1 MMFKRILAGAAVAAA
16 LAVPSMASAS
26 VTITSITADPGFRT
40 GRVSYAPGGIGGNP
54 ATTVQD
60 LNIGRFRLAGVD
72 NDTTQA
78 VVFETYCIDIFNY
91 IKTGTFEIETFAL
104 ADALKQQQVQ
114 KLLGHTAGFIS
125 AAATLTSKKDTSA
138 AIQMAVWEIINEAG
152 TSGYSL
158 GSGQFRIDGS
168 YGTVNPAARAMA
180 QGYLDAMGGWAQP
193 SGFGY
198 RMMTAI
204 NPQNNQRQIF
214 LAAGVPEPSAWALLI
229 AGFGVVGGAMRSRRR
244 PTFASA

>member
-1 MMFKRILAGAAVAAA
+1 MGFKRFLAGAAVAAA
-16 LAVPSMASAS
+16 LAVPSVASAS
-26 VTITSITADPGFRT
+26 VTITTIAADPGFRT

-54 ATTVQD
+54 ANTVQN
-60 LNIGRFRLAGVD
+60 LNIGRFKLSGID
-72 NDTTQA
+72 NATMKA
-78 VVFETYCIDIFNY
+78 VTFETYCIDIFNY
-91 IKTGTFEIETFAL
+91 LHTGTFEIQAFAL
-104 ADALKQQQVQ
+104 ADAVKQAQVQ
-114 KLLGHTAGFIS
+114 KLLGHTAGFID
-125 AAATLTSKKDTSA
+125 AAGTLAAKKDTSA

-158 GSGQFRIDGS
+158 GTGQFKIDAS
-168 YGTVNPAARAMA
+168 YGTVNPTARTMA
-180 QGYLDAMGGWAQP
+180 QGYLDSMGGWAQP

-244 PTFASA
+244 PAFASA

>member
-1 MMFKRILAGAAVAAA
+1 MTISRFLTGAAVAAA

-54 ATTVQD
+54 SNTVQN
-60 LNIGRFRLAGVD
+60 LNIGRFKMTGVD
-72 NDTTQA
+72 NATMKSVT
-78 VVFETYCIDIFNY
+78 FETYCIDIFNY
-91 IKTGTFEIETFAL
+91 LHTGTFEIQTFAL
-104 ADALKQQQVQ
+104 ADAVKQMQVQ
-114 KLLGHTAGFIS
+114 KLLGHTAGFID
-125 AAATLTSKKDTSA
+125 AAATLAAKKDTSA

-158 GSGQFRIDGS
+158 GTGQFRIDGS
-168 YGTVNPAARAMA
+168 YGTVNPAARAIA
-180 QGYLDAMGGWAQP
+180 QGYLDNMAGWAQP
-193 SGFGY
+193 SGYGY
-198 RMMTAI
+198 RMMSAI

-229 AGFGVVGGAMRSRRR
+229 AGFGVVGGAMRTRRR
-244 PTFASA
+244 IAFAPA